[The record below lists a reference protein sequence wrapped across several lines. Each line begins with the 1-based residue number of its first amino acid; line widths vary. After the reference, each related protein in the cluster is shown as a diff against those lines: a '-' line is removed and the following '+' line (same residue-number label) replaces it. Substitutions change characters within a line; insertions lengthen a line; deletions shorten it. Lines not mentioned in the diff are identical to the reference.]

1 MSTAFA
7 VVLRPARVERPL
19 CDRLYNTLHRIENI
33 RIPYVLP
40 NLCLVSLDMP
50 AFIYTD
56 PTIGDITVSKEQWLK
71 EVFKLSSDTLSVNET
86 ELLQSR
92 YDYITRVPPKIDAV
106 NLDYLPRSLFNND
119 QKLHLYTIL
128 RHESSQQYFESLQAA
143 IKELLSNGGK
153 RLPGSHYSP
162 LFIRPAEL
170 IGLMSDLIGVLN
182 ENKMSHADALINR
195 YLCNRFTS
203 EIVEIQIAQFKEEL
217 YAYVL
222 NTVCTAMKNRQTPE
236 TGSEINETDAKIKQE
251 RDRLVTKYLGTMIR
265 IARYQICGLDSSLSD
280 SYVDADQQNKAFL
293 DLPRLIQHEFDN
305 IRAQMNGY
313 QEPELLVVQM
323 RTNLTIE
330 DLRRQEDEQRKLLIQ
345 IKKELENKRD
355 LVHRQKRINISLND
369 AKPVKYGLAPCG
381 ECGRRGGAYNIVHEK
396 AECIHGQQGNF
407 YYYYHG
413 NELMV
418 CDTCKAVIKI
428 KTTPINCGRC
438 GTERRVTRI
447 YKYEELYK

>member
-1 MSTAFA
+1 TAFA

-195 YLCNRFTS
+195 YLCNRFTND
-203 EIVEIQIAQFKEEL
+203 L
-217 YAYVL
+217 L
-222 NTVCTAMKNRQTPE
+222 
-236 TGSEINETDAKIKQE
+236 
-251 RDRLVTKYLGTMIR
+251 
-265 IARYQICGLDSSLSD
+265 ARYQICGLDSSLSD